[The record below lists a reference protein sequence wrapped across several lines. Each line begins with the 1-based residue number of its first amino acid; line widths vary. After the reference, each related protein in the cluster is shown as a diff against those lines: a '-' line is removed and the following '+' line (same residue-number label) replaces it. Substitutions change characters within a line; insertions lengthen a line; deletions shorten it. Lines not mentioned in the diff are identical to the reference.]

1 MNKPLPIN
9 LIDFNIGVGKG
20 KPLTINGEKRSCP
33 FCNVASLTDIIDTK
47 EDMIFL
53 KNKYRV
59 LEPSDQFV
67 LIEGAD
73 CNSDMNFYTTGKM
86 TSLIT
91 FGISHWLKLWET
103 GRYKAV
109 LFFKNYGPLSGGT
122 IHHPHMQIVGLPD
135 IDPDLMFSADEF
147 EGISV
152 ATAND
157 VEINMATRPRIGFSE
172 INILVKNKF
181 SSADIP
187 NPQTAETIATLA
199 HYIQSSITFM
209 KDFFKRENFSY
220 NIFFYLLNGCIR
232 VKLLP
237 RFATSPL
244 YIGYNIHLKPTN
256 LADTAG
262 KLRTYI

>member
-33 FCNVASLTDIIDTK
+33 FCNVDTLTDIIDTK

-53 KNKYRV
+53 KNKYIV

-73 CNSDMNFYTTGKM
+73 CNSDMNLYTPEKM
-86 TSLIT
+86 TSLIS

-103 GRYKAV
+103 GKYKAV

-122 IHHPHMQIVGLPD
+122 IHHPHMQIVGLPV
-135 IDPDLMFSADEF
+135 IDPDLMFSTDEF
-147 EGISV
+147 EGIPV
-152 ATAND
+152 ATESG
-157 VEINMATRPRIGFSE
+157 VEINVATRPRIGFSE
-172 INILVKNKF
+172 INILVKKQF
-181 SSADIP
+181 TASDISS
-187 NPQTAETIATLA
+187 PQAYETLSALA
-199 HYIQSSITFM
+199 HYIQSSVTFL

-220 NIFFYLLNGCIR
+220 NIFFYLLDGCIR

-244 YIGYNIHLKPTN
+244 YIGYSIHLKPTN
-256 LADTAG
+256 LADTAE